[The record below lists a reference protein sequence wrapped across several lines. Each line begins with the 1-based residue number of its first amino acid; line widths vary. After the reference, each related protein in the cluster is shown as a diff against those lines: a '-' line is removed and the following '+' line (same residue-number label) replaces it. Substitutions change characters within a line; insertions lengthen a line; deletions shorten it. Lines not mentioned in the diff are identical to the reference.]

1 MGNTA
6 RLAGIVTG
14 ILGVDTKELADARK
28 VGEIPNWDSFNNL
41 QIISSVEEEFGVHF
55 TVDEIMN
62 AVTYG
67 DVKRL
72 LEKHGVKMD

>member
-1 MGNTA
+1 MSNTTK
-6 RLAGIVTG
+6 LAGIITG
-14 ILGVDTKELADARK
+14 ILGVTEKELRDDRK

-41 QIISSVEEEFGVHF
+41 QIITSVEEAFGVHF
-55 TVDEIMN
+55 TTDEIIN
-62 AVTYG
+62 AATYG